1 MSVAPPSPAEP
12 SGPSGRPPLLIVQIG
27 PPEPLDCGAAVYR
40 TVQPCRALGE
50 LADVT
55 VISGSSLSPALFA
68 QAPSPSGTP
77 EAAGTREPGL
87 LLAAD
92 VLVIRDVADPD
103 LLPVIAARRRNGRLT
118 VYEISSHIFARP
130 ASEGPGNGGEDLAAR
145 SLPPQLA
152 RQADCLQLA
161 TATLDAQFAGLNPR
175 RAIFPSQLWD
185 APVAPAPRPA
195 DRVVIGW
202 AGTRAERADL
212 EPALPALAGVLE
224 RHPDVRVAIMGDPEL
239 EAALAGLPAA
249 ARVSFIPAGAF
260 ERAQRFLDELD
271 IGIAP
276 LAPTAY
282 NRCRDDVRFI
292 EYAAHGVLAVCADL
306 EPFQEVV
313 RPGQTGFLFR
323 DTVELETVLER
334 ALAEPE
340 LRAAIPA
347 RAARTAAERL
357 ERPHAAH
364 RLGFYLSIA
373 AQMGLR
379 LGGPT
384 ARAAF
389 PPPELT
395 RPSEA
400 ARMFPDSRYLA
411 LGAGKVDRLLFD
423 GWQKRAAGQAGHA
436 GQIDEALQAFEEAE
450 RLAPE
455 SHLPP
460 LMIGMTAAD
469 DEVALAAL
477 GRAEA
482 RYPLS
487 CQAPYLRGV
496 RLLARGDE
504 AGASAAFEQAR
515 AIAPGFGAPQER
527 LGALAEAAGRSAE
540 AAHYYEDAALQN
552 GAFALPIAR
561 LATIARRDGR
571 LDKAVALL
579 ERSLGDDPALGLTNF
594 LVGRAYVELKRFHQA
609 RVHLQRALLW
619 AESAEAQRS
628 GTREPLVAGA
638 EDRAAVLSE
647 LARAQ
652 AGLGEKDGRRETDG
666 LGEIDGVGDSTP
678 QVDRRAR

>member
-1 MSVAPPSPAEP
+1 VSVSPPPRAEP
-12 SGPSGRPPLLIVQIG
+12 PVPSVRAPLLIVQIG
-27 PPEPLDCGAAVYR
+27 PPEPLDRGAAVYR
-40 TVQPCRALGE
+40 TLQPCRALGE
-50 LADVT
+50 LPDVT
-55 VISGSSLSPALFA
+55 VISGSILSPALFA
-68 QAPSPSGTP
+68 QGPSPAGTPGGAATP
-77 EAAGTREPGL
+77 EAGL

-130 ASEGPGNGGEDLAAR
+130 AAQGAPSGGEDLAAR

-161 TATLDAQFAGLNPR
+161 SAELDAQFAGLNPR

-185 APVAPAPRPA
+185 APVAPAPRPSN
-195 DRVVIGW
+195 RVVIGW

-212 EPALPALAGVLE
+212 ELAIPALGGVLE
-224 RHPDVRVAIMGDPEL
+224 RHPEVRVAIMGDPEL
-239 EAALAGLPAA
+239 QSALTALPA
-249 ARVSFIPAGAF
+249 ARVSFIPAGSF
-260 ERAQRFLDELD
+260 ERAQRFLDEID

-276 LAPTAY
+276 LGPTAY

-292 EYAAHGVLAVCADL
+292 EYAAHGVLAICADL
-306 EPFQEVV
+306 EPFREVV

-323 DTVELETVLER
+323 DTAELETVLER
-334 ALAEPE
+334 ALAEAE

-364 RLGFYLSIA
+364 RLGFYLSVA
-373 AQMGLR
+373 AQMGIR
-379 LGGPT
+379 LGGAT
-384 ARAAF
+384 ARAPF
-389 PPPELT
+389 PPPELAT
-395 RPSEA
+395 PAEA
-400 ARMFPDSRYLA
+400 AQVFPASRYLA
-411 LGAGKVDRLLFD
+411 LGAGRVDRLLRD
-423 GWQKRAAGQAGHA
+423 GWQRRAAGQASKT
-436 GQIDEALQAFEEAE
+436 GQAETALALRAFEEAE

-460 LMIGMTAAD
+460 LLIGMTATD

-482 RYPLS
+482 RYPFS
-487 CQAPYLRGV
+487 CQAPYQRGV

-504 AGASAAFEQAR
+504 AGATAAFERAR

-527 LGALAEAAGRSAE
+527 LGALAEAAGRTAE
-540 AAHYYEDAALQN
+540 AAHYYEEAALQN

-561 LATIARRDGR
+561 LATIARRNGR

-609 RVHLQRALLW
+609 QVHLQRALLW
-619 AESAEAQRS
+619 AESDEAQRNT
-628 GTREPLVAGA
+628 TREPLVAGA
-638 EDRAAVLSE
+638 EDRASVLSE
-647 LARAQ
+647 LERAR
-652 AGLGEKDGRRETDG
+652 AGLGDIDG
-666 LGEIDGVGDSTP
+666 LDETTVP
-678 QVDRRAR
+678 VDRRAAMNKGNP

>member
-1 MSVAPPSPAEP
+1 VSVASPSQTEPPLP
-12 SGPSGRPPLLIVQIG
+12 SATSGRPPLLIVQIG
-27 PPEPLDCGAAVYR
+27 PPEPLDRRAAVYR
-40 TVQPCRALGE
+40 TIQPCRALGE

-55 VISGSSLSPALFA
+55 VISGSILSPALFA
-68 QAPSPSGTP
+68 QAPSPPGTP
-77 EAAGTREPGL
+77 ETAGTREPGL

-130 ASEGPGNGGEDLAAR
+130 ASEGAGSGSEDLAAR

-161 TATLDAQFAGLNPR
+161 TAALDAQFAGLNPR

-185 APVAPAPRPA
+185 TPVVPAPRPA

-202 AGTRAERADL
+202 AGTGAERADL
-212 EPALPALAGVLE
+212 ELALPALAGVLE
-224 RHPDVRVAIMGDPEL
+224 RHPEVRVAIMGDPEL
-239 EAALAGLPAA
+239 QGALAGLPA
-249 ARVSFIPAGAF
+249 ARVSFIPAGSF
-260 ERAQRFLDELD
+260 ERAQRFLDEID

-276 LAPTAY
+276 LGPTAY

-306 EPFQEVV
+306 EPFREVV

-323 DTVELETVLER
+323 DTAELETVLER
-334 ALAEPE
+334 ALAEAE

-373 AQMGLR
+373 AQIGIR
-379 LGGPT
+379 LGGSS

-389 PPPELT
+389 PPPELIKA
-395 RPSEA
+395 PEA
-400 ARMFPDSRYLA
+400 GRMFPDSRYLA
-411 LGAGKVDRLLFD
+411 LGAGKVDRLLCD
-423 GWQKRAAGQAGHA
+423 GWQKRAAAQAARVGQADQTG
-436 GQIDEALQAFEEAE
+436 EALRAFEEAE

-460 LMIGMTAAD
+460 LLIGMTATD

-477 GRAEA
+477 RRAEA

-504 AGASAAFEQAR
+504 AGATAAFEQAR

-527 LGALAEAAGRSAE
+527 LGSLAEAAGRTAE

-619 AESAEAQRS
+619 TESDEAQRS
-628 GTREPLVAGA
+628 GAREPLVAGA

-652 AGLGEKDGRRETDG
+652 AGLGEIDG
-666 LGEIDGVGDSTP
+666 LGESTAP
-678 QVDRRAR
+678 VERRAR

>member
-1 MSVAPPSPAEP
+1 MNVTPPTQAAPPVSSVRA
-12 SGPSGRPPLLIVQIG
+12 PLLIVQIG
-27 PPEPLDCGAAVYR
+27 PPEPLDRGAAVYR
-40 TVQPCRALGE
+40 TIQPCRALGE

-55 VISGSSLSPALFA
+55 VISGSILSPALFA
-68 QAPSPSGTP
+68 PAPSPSGTP
-77 EAAGTREPGL
+77 EGAGTREAGL

-118 VYEISSHIFARP
+118 VYEIGSHVFARP
-130 ASEGPGNGGEDLAAR
+130 ASEGAGSGGEDLAAR

-161 TATLDAQFAGLNPR
+161 TAALDAEFAGLNPR

-185 APVAPAPRPA
+185 APVGPSPRPT

-212 EPALPALAGVLE
+212 ELAIPALAGVLE
-224 RHPDVRVAIMGDPEL
+224 RHPEVRLALMGDPEL
-239 EAALAGLPAA
+239 QPALAALPA
-249 ARVSFIPAGAF
+249 ARVSFIPAGSF
-260 ERAQRFLDELD
+260 ERGQRFLDELD
-271 IGIAP
+271 VGIAP
-276 LAPTAY
+276 LRPTAY

-292 EYAAHGVLAVCADL
+292 EYAAHGVLALCADL
-306 EPFQEVV
+306 EPFREVV

-323 DTVELETVLER
+323 DTAELETVLER
-334 ALAEPE
+334 ALAEAE

-364 RLGFYLSIA
+364 RLGFYLSVA
-373 AQMGLR
+373 AQMGIR
-379 LGGPT
+379 LGGAG

-389 PPPELT
+389 PPPALT
-395 RPSEA
+395 TPSEA
-400 ARMFPDSRYLA
+400 ARVFPDSRYLA
-411 LGAGKVDRLLFD
+411 LGAGKVDRLLCD
-423 GWQKRAAGQAGHA
+423 GWQKRAASQADKAGQAA
-436 GQIDEALQAFEEAE
+436 QSLEALQAFEEAE

-460 LMIGMTAAD
+460 LLIGMTATD

-477 GRAEA
+477 GRAEE
-482 RYPLS
+482 RYPFS
-487 CQAPYLRGV
+487 CQAPYARGV

-504 AGASAAFEQAR
+504 AGATAAFERAR
-515 AIAPGFGAPQER
+515 AIAPAFGAPQER
-527 LGALAEAAGRSAE
+527 LGALAEAAGRTAE
-540 AAHYYEDAALQN
+540 AAHYYEEAALQN

-561 LATIARRDGR
+561 LAAIARRDGR

-579 ERSLGDDPALGLTNF
+579 ERSLGDDPELGLTNF

-619 AESAEAQRS
+619 AESDEAQRNS
-628 GTREPLVAGA
+628 TREPLVAGA
-638 EDRAAVLSE
+638 EDRASVLSE
-647 LARAQ
+647 LERAQ
-652 AGLGEKDGRRETDG
+652 AGLGEGLGDLDG
-666 LGEIDGVGDSTP
+666 LGKPTAP
-678 QVDRRAR
+678 VDRRAPANRGDP